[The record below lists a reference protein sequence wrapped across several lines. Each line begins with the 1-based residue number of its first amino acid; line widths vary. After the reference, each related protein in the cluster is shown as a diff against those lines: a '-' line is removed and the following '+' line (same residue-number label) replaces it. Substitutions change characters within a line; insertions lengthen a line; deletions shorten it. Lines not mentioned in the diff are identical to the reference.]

1 MAKKRYNQ
9 DDEFNEDDLT
19 GSGRLSGQDS
29 LFDKLYDDSEE
40 SDEDE
45 ESTEDFIANIESEV
59 IAEKKSEAYNDDFD
73 VDKAKE
79 QKKKKRIAT
88 VKPKLIG
95 KHSLAYDTIF
105 KGKKT
110 DETPS
115 ETEHIIPGIGG
126 GFDLNEDSSE
136 FNETRNN
143 MEHQTSLKIQQ
154 EVYNVLKD
162 NSDIN
167 FMANRRKP
175 SVSDFNSYYKILTE
189 QLSSYGF
196 GKCEIFIE
204 LSSYFSDNTYSI
216 FLLLDSKYK
225 NMIIAELKEKY
236 GLSDMD
242 KIDFLT

>member
-1 MAKKRYNQ
+1 MGKKRYNH
-9 DDEFNEDDLT
+9 DDETNEEDFE

-29 LFDKLYDDSEE
+29 LFDRRGDH
-40 SDEDE
+40 DEDE
-45 ESTEDFIANIESEV
+45 EFDEGEDLIDVEELIE
-59 IAEKKSEAYNDDFD
+59 EKKSEAYNDDFD

-110 DETPS
+110 DDSIPL

-136 FNETRNN
+136 FNESRHN
-143 MEHQTSLKIQQ
+143 MDHQTNIKIQQ

-167 FMANRRKP
+167 FTANRREP
-175 SVSDFNSYYKILTE
+175 SVSDFNSYFKILIT
-189 QLSSYGF
+189 QLAQYGF

-216 FLLLDSKYK
+216 FLLLKSEYK